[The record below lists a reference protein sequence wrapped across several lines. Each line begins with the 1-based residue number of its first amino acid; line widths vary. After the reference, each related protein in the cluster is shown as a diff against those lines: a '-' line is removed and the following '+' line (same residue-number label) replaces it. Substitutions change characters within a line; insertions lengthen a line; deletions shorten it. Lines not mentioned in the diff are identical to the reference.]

1 MRIGSLFTVTV
12 QTSFTARHQLTL
24 ATGQTEPLHE
34 HNWVVRSAVTAE
46 KLDESGLVVD
56 FHWLEAKIEEV
67 VSPLNGTRLEELACF
82 KDVNA
87 SAENVAK
94 YIYDKLEPLLPA
106 RVELQYVEVSEA
118 PDCWA
123 KYSG

>member
-1 MRIGSLFTVTV
+1 MFTVTV
-12 QTSFTARHQLTL
+12 QTSFTARHQLTMSG
-24 ATGQTEPLHE
+24 GQTEPLHD
-34 HNWVVRSAVTAE
+34 HNWVVRSAVAAE

-56 FHWLEAKIEEV
+56 FHGLKAKIKEV
-67 VSPLNGTRLEELACF
+67 VSPLDGARLEELACF
-82 KDVNA
+82 GDVNA

-94 YIYDKLEPLLPA
+94 YIYDKLEPLLPG
-106 RVELQYVEVSEA
+106 RVKLQYVEVSEA

>member
-1 MRIGSLFTVTV
+1 MFTVTV
-12 QTSFTARHQLTL
+12 QTSFKASHQLTMPG
-24 ATGQTEPLHE
+24 GQTEPLHE
-34 HNWVVRSAVTAE
+34 HNWVVRSSVAAE
-46 KLDESGLVVD
+46 KLDETGLVVD
-56 FHWLEAKIEEV
+56 FKWLEAKIEEV

-82 KDVNA
+82 EGVNA

-94 YIYDKLEPLLPA
+94 YIYDKLEPLLPGRA
-106 RVELQYVEVSEA
+106 ELQYVEVSEA